1 MLNEEKRK
9 STTSYTIL
17 RLLYGAQ
24 PELLYRWATES
35 KDDNVDI
42 ANILNNINRQI

>member
-1 MLNEEKRK
+1 MKKKERAQ
-9 STTSYTIL
+9 L
-17 RLLYGAQ
+17 RIRYYGLLYGAQ